1 MAKHNSKAPTS
12 QKAASCLFLSQKYS
26 HYVLTQNTDH
36 YLLVKIPL
44 EKTDR
49 LPSILLSKKAESIE
63 TWRKQGF
70 SARGIPKQNLR
81 LVTAKGQDAIR
92 EIELYIGREQL
103 LFTLDQVYTEDVL
116 KEFFPAHL
124 VTRQYTVQE
133 DVDRVRRIQKRSSLG
148 LHLLC
153 FASCLGLWLLGKPY
167 WLWCGL
173 CIALQLVSVF
183 LPLWK
188 PLIFSLED
196 YPRGRP
202 LPPGDLISIPFF
214 CGCTL
219 GYASVSHFEGN
230 TALFSK
236 SLILTAILAIPFCV
250 LLLRRFG
257 SWSLLSPMRKALQF
271 LARWFITI
279 LLGIGTVCHILLLFL

>member
-1 MAKHNSKAPTS
+1 MAKHNSKAPTA
-12 QKAASCLFLSQKYS
+12 QKAAPCLFLSQKYS

-49 LPSILLSKKAESIE
+49 LPSILLSIKVESIE
-63 TWRKQGF
+63 AWRKHGF
-70 SARGIPKQNLR
+70 SARGIPKHNLR
-81 LVTAKGQDAIR
+81 LVTAKGQDSIG

-103 LFTLDQVYTEDVL
+103 LFTLDQSYTEEDL
-116 KEFFPAHL
+116 KVFFPAHL

-133 DVDRVRRIQKRSSLG
+133 DVDRVRRIQKRSSLV

-153 FASCLGLWLLGKPY
+153 FTSCLGLWLLGKPY
-167 WLWCGL
+167 WLWCVV
-173 CIALQLVSVF
+173 CIALQLLSVF

-196 YPRGRP
+196 YPRGHS
-202 LPPGDLISIPFF
+202 LPPGDLIVIPLL

-219 GYASVSHFEGN
+219 SYASISHFERN

-271 LARWFITI
+271 LTRWIITV
-279 LLGIGTVCHILLLFL
+279 LFGIGTVCHILLLFL